1 MCKTL
6 VKSPWESFD
15 KITLSIWVKLIQ
27 ESSLLLIFELLRVF
41 IQTLTADHKYSLCY
55 IWNQQVLYQMQLYE
69 KLKIFSRFF
78 ISFSKYS
85 WNFEHFE
92 KKNDIHSQC
101 ISEIIDCQ
109 RYGWT
114 NGWIASFQSTLR
126 QSTCQS
132 LPNTYEICMKAL
144 LPYLFLTVS
153 KIYPEKISISG
164 ILTLI
169 TLS

>member
-1 MCKTL
+1 MNAFSEFFSPFL
-6 VKSPWESFD
+6 KSTS
-15 KITLSIWVKLIQ
+15 
-27 ESSLLLIFELLRVF
+27 
-41 IQTLTADHKYSLCY
+41 
-55 IWNQQVLYQMQLYE
+55 
-69 KLKIFSRFF
+69 
-78 ISFSKYS
+78 
-85 WNFEHFE
+85 NFEHFE
-92 KKNDIHSQC
+92 KKDDIHSQR

>member
-15 KITLSIWVKLIQ
+15 KITLSIWVKLSQ

-78 ISFSKYS
+78 ISFLKYS

-92 KKNDIHSQC
+92 KKDVNHRQC
-101 ISEIIDCQ
+101 ISEIIDSQ
-109 RYGWT
+109 RNRWT
-114 NGWIASFQSTLR
+114 NVWIASLQSTLR
-126 QSTCQS
+126 QLTCQS
-132 LPNTYEICMKAL
+132 VRSTYEICM
-144 LPYLFLTVS
+144 TT
-153 KIYPEKISISG
+153 
-164 ILTLI
+164 IL
-169 TLS
+169 